1 MKPQET
7 PRGLRP
13 ILLLAAACG
22 ALTVIPALRAAD
34 EPQNSL
40 IQMLAAGKPAIGIWS
55 GTTPSTRATRVLATS
70 DADFIVADIEH
81 EIYDFPTLHR
91 FVLEV
96 ADFSQR
102 YRATPKPMPAILVKL
117 GHRGG
122 WDPRQEIAETM
133 RVGPVTGVWVPIV
146 ESGAEMARIV
156 STYSQSEQTALEGV
170 NVSEQGGHTA
180 ASPLWPLNHNGR
192 LMVVAMIET
201 DEGVKNAEE
210 IIRTPG
216 VAAIHTVHISEPDS
230 AKVLKLC
237 LQYHVIPAVDANPN
251 NVKAK
256 LAAGYK
262 LLSLG
267 WDYGLM
273 QQKLTE
279 NMKAVRAATMEGV
292 TSTAKQ

>member
-1 MKPQET
+1 MSPTVT
-7 PRGLRP
+7 PSVCRRLVIGVICGGL
-13 ILLLAAACG
+13 
-22 ALTVIPALRAAD
+22 ALMPSMQAAD
-34 EPQNSL
+34 ESQNNL
-40 IQMLAAGKPAIGIWS
+40 IQMLTAGKPAIGIWS
-55 GTTPSTRATRVLATS
+55 GTTPATRATRVLATS

-96 ADFSQR
+96 ADFSAR
-102 YRATPKPMPAILVKL
+102 YRATPKPMPAVLVKL

-156 STYSQSEQTALEGV
+156 STFSQSEQTALEGI
-170 NVSEQGGHTA
+170 NVSDQGGHTGT
-180 ASPLWPLNHNGR
+180 SPLWPLNPKGR

-201 DEGVKNAEE
+201 DEGVKNAES

-216 VAAIHTVHISEPDS
+216 LAAVHAVHLSD
-230 AKVLKLC
+230 ADAAQVLKLC
-237 LQYHVIPAVDANPN
+237 LQYHVIPAIDASPTNA
-251 NVKAK
+251 KAK
-256 LAAGYK
+256 IAAGYK
-262 LLSLG
+262 MLSLG

-279 NMKAVRAATMEGV
+279 NMKAVRAATAEAN
-292 TSTAKQ
+292 SDAKR

>member
-1 MKPQET
+1 M
-7 PRGLRP
+7 
-13 ILLLAAACG
+13 
-22 ALTVIPALRAAD
+22 V
-34 EPQNSL
+34 
-40 IQMLAAGKPAIGIWS
+40 
-55 GTTPSTRATRVLATS
+55 
-70 DADFIVADIEH
+70 
-81 EIYDFPTLHR
+81 HR

-133 RVGPVTGVWVPIV
+133 RVGPITGVWVPIV

-156 STYSQSEQTALEGV
+156 STFGQSEQTALEGI
-170 NVSEQGGHTA
+170 NVSEQGGHTGK
-180 ASPLWPLNHNGR
+180 SPLWPLNPQGR

-201 DEGVKNAEE
+201 DEGVKNAED

-216 VAAIHTVHISEPDS
+216 VAAVHTVHIAEPDA
-230 AKVLKLC
+230 AKVLQLC
-237 LQYHVIPAVDANPN
+237 LKYHVIPAVDANPA
-251 NVKAK
+251 NVKDK

-262 LLSLG
+262 MLSLG

-279 NMKAVRAATMEGV
+279 NMKAVRAAMIES
-292 TSTAKQ
+292 TSSTKR

>member
-1 MKPQET
+1 MKP
-7 PRGLRP
+7 PVHVVLP
-13 ILLLAAACG
+13 LAVSCV
-22 ALTVIPALRAAD
+22 ALAIMPTMRAAD
-34 EPQNSL
+34 EPQNNL
-40 IQMLAAGKPAIGIWS
+40 IQMLVAGKPAIGIWS

-81 EIYDFPTLHR
+81 EVYDFPTLHR

-102 YRATPKPMPAILVKL
+102 YRATPKSMPAVLVKT

-133 RVGPVTGVWVPIV
+133 RLGPITGVWVPIV

-156 STYSQSEQTALEGV
+156 STYGQAEQTALEGV
-170 NVSEQGGHTA
+170 NIAEQGGHTGV
-180 ASPLWPLNHNGR
+180 SPLWPLNPKGR

-216 VAAIHTVHISEPDS
+216 VAAIHTVHISD
-230 AKVLKLC
+230 ADATKVLKLC
-237 LQYHVIPAVDANPN
+237 QQYHVIPAVDANPG

-256 LAAGYK
+256 ISAGYK

-279 NMKAVRAATMEGV
+279 NLKAVRAAAMEAT
-292 TSTAKQ
+292 TSPKQ